1 MYDYEKL
8 IYLDEEKCKGCN
20 KCISNCPVIGAN
32 VAYIDN
38 GTNKVKVH
46 SEKCIHCGECIK
58 VCDHEARD
66 FKDDTEEF
74 FNDLSKGKNIS
85 VIAAPAIRINWSNYK
100 NLFGYLKTL
109 GVNMI
114 YDVSFGADITV
125 WAYLKAIKEN
135 NLSSVIAQPCPAIVN
150 YIEKYQ
156 PELIEKLAPV
166 QSPMICTSIYMKK
179 YAGITDDI
187 AFLSPCIS
195 KADEINDNNTSRY
208 VKYNVTFKKLLQYLE
223 NKNINLSQYAEQDF
237 NDMDCS
243 LGFLFSRPGG
253 LKENVEIKVKNAWI
267 RQIEG
272 QHHVYEYL
280 KDYSK
285 NVKSEKEMPL
295 MVDILNCSY
304 GCNFGTAT
312 CNNLSTS
319 DSSIDHSDLKF
330 NKLKEIK
337 IKEKGGRL
345 IGKKVDWLHK
355 YFDKKLKLED
365 FKRNYNHTQV
375 VEDLK
380 EPSKLDYDEIF
391 IKMNKKTDED
401 RNINCSA
408 CGYGSCKTMA
418 KAIYNNLN
426 VLSNC
431 IDFNK
436 HEVAN
441 ELLLINSKNE
451 QIHLLDDFNKLTQE
465 KLEKTEFIN
474 QRVLE
479 IMNSITA
486 VSKGNSESA
495 VVIENISLE
504 ATDILNTSRHLKN
517 SIVEMQDKLNYF
529 SNATKKIVDIA
540 NQTNLLSLNA
550 AVEAARAGEEGRG
563 FSVVAD
569 EVKKLADQSKLV
581 ASSTQ
586 TDQET
591 MISLI
596 KEIHKVSDTMENKIN
611 DINSSLTDITV
622 LIQEITTNSEEITAS
637 ATSLIDEND
646 V

>member
-1 MYDYEKL
+1 MYNYDRL
-8 IYLDEEKCKGCN
+8 IYLNEEKCKGCN
-20 KCISNCPVIGAN
+20 KCIANCPVIGAN
-32 VAYIDN
+32 VAYVDN
-38 GTNKVKVH
+38 GINKVKVH

-66 FKDDTEEF
+66 FTDDTEEF
-74 FNDLSKGKNIS
+74 FNDLEKGKRIS
-85 VIAAPAIRINWSNYK
+85 IIAAPAIRINWSNYK

-125 WAYLKAIKEN
+125 WAYLKAIREN
-135 NLSSVIAQPCPAIVN
+135 NLSSIIAQPCPAIVN

-156 PELIEKLAPV
+156 PELIGKLAPV
-166 QSPMICTSIYMKK
+166 QSPMICTAIYMKK

-195 KADEINDNNTSRY
+195 KADEINDNNALGY

-223 NKNINLSQYAEQDF
+223 SKNINLSKYAEEDF

-253 LKENVEIKVKNAWI
+253 LKENVETKVKNAWI

-280 KDYSK
+280 NEYSK
-285 NVKSEKEMPL
+285 NVKGKEELPL
-295 MVDILNCSY
+295 LVDILNCSY

-312 CNNLSTS
+312 CN
-319 DSSIDHSDLKF
+319 SSSKANSNIDYSDLKF
-330 NKLKEIK
+330 NKLKEMK
-337 IKEKGGRL
+337 IKEKGGKL
-345 IGKKVDWLHK
+345 TGKKIDWLHK

-365 FKRNYNHTQV
+365 FKRTYNHNEAI
-375 VEDLK
+375 EDLK
-380 EPSKLDYDEIF
+380 EPSELDYDEIF
-391 IKMNKKTDED
+391 IKMNKKNDDD

-408 CGYGSCKTMA
+408 CGYGFCKTMA

-426 VLSNC
+426 VPSNC

-436 HEVAN
+436 HEVEN
-441 ELLLINSKNE
+441 ELLLIKNKNE
-451 QIHLLDDFNKLTQE
+451 QINLLDDFNKLTQE

-474 QRVLE
+474 KKVLE
-479 IMNSITA
+479 IINSITE

-495 VVIENISLE
+495 VVIESISSE
-504 ATDILNTSRHLKN
+504 ATDILSTSKHLKN
-517 SIVEMQDKLNYF
+517 SIVQMQDKLDYF

-550 AVEAARAGEEGRG
+550 AIEAARAGEEGRG

-569 EVKKLADQSKLV
+569 EVKKLAEESKLI

-586 TDQET
+586 SDQET
-591 MISLI
+591 MLSLI
-596 KEIHKVSDTMENKIN
+596 KEIHNVSDVMEDKIN
-611 DINSSLTDITV
+611 DINESLSNMEA
-622 LIQEITTNSEEITAS
+622 LIQEITANSEEITA
-637 ATSLIDEND
+637 AANSLADEK
-646 V
+646 

>member
-1 MYDYEKL
+1 MYNYDRL
-8 IYLDEEKCKGCN
+8 IYLNEEKCKGCN
-20 KCISNCPVIGAN
+20 KCIANCPVIGAN
-32 VAYIDN
+32 VAYVDN
-38 GTNKVKVH
+38 GINKVKVH

-66 FKDDTEEF
+66 FTDDTEEF
-74 FNDLSKGKNIS
+74 FNDLEKGKRIS
-85 VIAAPAIRINWSNYK
+85 IIAAPAIRINWSNYK

-125 WAYLKAIKEN
+125 WAYLKAIREN
-135 NLSSVIAQPCPAIVN
+135 NLSSIIAQPCPAIVN

-156 PELIEKLAPV
+156 PELIGKLAPV
-166 QSPMICTSIYMKK
+166 QSPMICTAIYMKK

-195 KADEINDNNTSRY
+195 KADEINDNNALGY

-223 NKNINLSQYAEQDF
+223 SKNINLSKYAEEDF

-253 LKENVEIKVKNAWI
+253 LKENVETKVKNAWI

-280 KDYSK
+280 KEYSK
-285 NVKSEKEMPL
+285 NVKGKEELPL
-295 MVDILNCSY
+295 LVDILNCSY

-312 CNNLSTS
+312 CN
-319 DSSIDHSDLKF
+319 SSSKANSNIDYSDLKF
-330 NKLKEIK
+330 NKLKEMK
-337 IKEKGGRL
+337 IKEKGGKL
-345 IGKKVDWLHK
+345 TGKKIDWLHK

-365 FKRNYNHTQV
+365 FKRTYNHNEAI
-375 VEDLK
+375 EDLK
-380 EPSKLDYDEIF
+380 EPSELDYDEIF
-391 IKMNKKTDED
+391 IKMNKKNDDD

-408 CGYGSCKTMA
+408 CGYGFCKTMA

-426 VLSNC
+426 VPSNC

-436 HEVAN
+436 HEVEN
-441 ELLLINSKNE
+441 ELLLIKNKNE
-451 QIHLLDDFNKLTQE
+451 QINLLDDFNKLTQE

-474 QRVLE
+474 KKVLE
-479 IMNSITA
+479 IINSITE

-495 VVIENISLE
+495 VVIESISSE
-504 ATDILNTSRHLKN
+504 ATDILSTSKHLKN
-517 SIVEMQDKLNYF
+517 SIVQMQDKLDYF

-550 AVEAARAGEEGRG
+550 AIEAARAGEEGRG

-569 EVKKLADQSKLV
+569 EVKKLAEESKLI

-586 TDQET
+586 SDQET
-591 MISLI
+591 MLSLI
-596 KEIHKVSDTMENKIN
+596 KEIHNVSDVMEDKIN
-611 DINSSLTDITV
+611 DINESLSNMEA
-622 LIQEITTNSEEITAS
+622 LIQEITANSEEITA
-637 ATSLIDEND
+637 AANSLADEK
-646 V
+646 